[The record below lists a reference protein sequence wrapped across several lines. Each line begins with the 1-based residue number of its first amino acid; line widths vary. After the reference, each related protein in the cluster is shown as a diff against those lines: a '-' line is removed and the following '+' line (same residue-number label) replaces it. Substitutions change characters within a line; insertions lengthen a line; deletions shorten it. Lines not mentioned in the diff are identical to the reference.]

1 MKRFALLLVSLTLT
15 LALGGCSRSR
25 ELAPAPC
32 SDSDAGAPVDATL
45 LAFLSRA
52 RAAHHLADQAESARD
67 LPRALRALEAVTEGP
82 LPPGKG
88 ASAPEVRE
96 VLADTL
102 ARLADLAS
110 QRGDYEA
117 AARHLDRGLTLV
129 PTPTY
134 FRGHLFE
141 VRGLVE
147 ERNAT
152 RLEQA
157 GQATPAAQAKARA
170 LEALEAA
177 MKIQAEVIEKSGA
190 PKP

>member
-1 MKRFALLLVSLTLT
+1 MKRRFP
-15 LALGGCSRSR
+15 LALWLGLSLAACSRR
-25 ELAPAPC
+25 EDPC
-32 SDSDAGAPVDATL
+32 VDSTTAAPVDATL

-52 RAAHHLADQAESARD
+52 RAAHHLADQAEAAHDLARAVQS
-67 LPRALRALEAVTEGP
+67 LTAVTDGP
-82 LPPGKG
+82 LPPGKPEV
-88 ASAPEVRE
+88 APEVRE

-110 QRGDYEA
+110 QLGDADA
-117 AARHLDRGLTLV
+117 AERHLERGLLLV

-147 ERNAT
+147 ERNA
-152 RLEQA
+152 RQLEQLGKA
-157 GQATPAAQAKARA
+157 TQAAEAKARA
-170 LEALEAA
+170 FEALEAA
-177 MKIQAEVIEKSGA
+177 MKIQAEVIGKSSP

>member
-1 MKRFALLLVSLTLT
+1 MKPVTLVLALM
-15 LALGGCSRSR
+15 LALGGCSRGPS
-25 ELAPAPC
+25 PAPC
-32 SDSDAGAPVDATL
+32 GDADAGAPVDATL

-52 RAAHHLADQAESARD
+52 RAAHHLADQAEAAHD
-67 LPRALRALEAVTEGP
+67 LPRAVSALEAVTAGP

-88 ASAPEVRE
+88 EAAPEVRE

-102 ARLADLAS
+102 ARLADLTS
-110 QRGDYEA
+110 QQGDAEA
-117 AARHLDRGLTLV
+117 AGRHLERGLRLV

-147 ERNAT
+147 ERNAA
-152 RLEQA
+152 RLERA
-157 GQATPAAQAKARA
+157 GDAAQAAQAKARA

-177 MKIQAEVIEKSGA
+177 MKIQAEVIGKGA
-190 PKP
+190 DPKP

>member
-1 MKRFALLLVSLTLT
+1 MMHRFRLALLLGLSLV
-15 LALGGCSRSR
+15 ACSRR
-25 ELAPAPC
+25 EDPC
-32 SDSDAGAPVDATL
+32 VDSKAAAPVDATL

-52 RAAHHLADQAESARD
+52 RAAHHLADQAEAARD
-67 LPRALRALEAVTEGP
+67 LARAVQSLAAVTDGP
-82 LPPGKG
+82 LPPGTP
-88 ASAPEVRE
+88 AAAPEVRE

-102 ARLADLAS
+102 ARLADLTS
-110 QRGDYEA
+110 QLGDFEA
-117 AARHLDRGLTLV
+117 AERHLERGLLLV

-152 RLEQA
+152 RLEQRGEA
-157 GQATPAAQAKARA
+157 APAAQAKARA

-177 MKIQAEVIEKSGA
+177 MKIQAEVIEKSA
-190 PKP
+190 PSKP

>member
-1 MKRFALLLVSLTLT
+1 MRASARLLFLLSL
-15 LALGGCSRSR
+15 AAAGCSRA
-25 ELAPAPC
+25 EPPAPC
-32 SDSDAGAPVDATL
+32 AEVDAGAPVDATL

-52 RAAHHLADQAESARD
+52 RAAHHIADQAEAAHDLAR
-67 LPRALRALEAVTEGP
+67 AVGALEAVTSGP
-82 LPPGKG
+82 LPPSRGE
-88 ASAPEVRE
+88 AAPEVRE

-110 QRGDYEA
+110 QRDDYDA
-117 AARHLDRGLTLV
+117 ANRYLERGLGLV

-147 ERNAT
+147 ERNAA
-152 RLEQA
+152 RLER
-157 GQATPAAQAKARA
+157 GGDAARAASAKARA

-177 MKIQAEVIEKSGA
+177 MKIQAEVIGKSAA

>member
-1 MKRFALLLVSLTLT
+1 MRRSVLFAFLLGLSL
-15 LALGGCSRSR
+15 AGCSRRS
-25 ELAPAPC
+25 EPC
-32 SDSDAGAPVDATL
+32 VDVDAGAPVDPTL

-52 RAAHHLADQAESARD
+52 RAAHHLADQAEAARD
-67 LPRALRALEAVTEGP
+67 LGRAVQSLTQVTEGP
-82 LPPGKG
+82 LPPGS
-88 ASAPEVRE
+88 AAEAPEVRE

-102 ARLADLAS
+102 ARLADLTS
-110 QRGDYEA
+110 QLGDHAA
-117 AARHLDRGLTLV
+117 AARHLDRGLVLV

-152 RLEQA
+152 ELERRGETA
-157 GQATPAAQAKARA
+157 PAAAAKARA

-177 MKIQAEVIEKSGA
+177 MKIQAEVIQKSA
-190 PKP
+190 PAKP

>member
-1 MKRFALLLVSLTLT
+1 MKPLALLSFICA
-15 LALGGCSRSR
+15 LAGCSRA
-25 ELAPAPC
+25 EPPAPC
-32 SDSDAGAPVDATL
+32 GDAATAAPVDATL

-52 RAAHHLADQAESARD
+52 RAAHHLADQAEAARD
-67 LPRALRALEAVTEGP
+67 LPRALVALEAVTTGP

-88 ASAPEVRE
+88 EDAPEVRE

-110 QRGDYEA
+110 QQEDYEA
-117 AARHLDRGLTLV
+117 AGRHLERGLRLV

-147 ERNAT
+147 ERNAA
-152 RLEQA
+152 RLERA
-157 GQATPAAQAKARA
+157 GQAVQAAQAKARA

-177 MKIQAEVIEKSGA
+177 MKIQAEVIGKRAE